1 MPFWKPGKNDDQV
14 LEESKLAAEQHME
27 DYPRDAMEGHTDA
40 GTTVDFAEVA
50 EEAKEAETPA
60 KASGLTVD
68 DSYTPVEYDPQ
79 YILMVN
85 HLKKYFPIKGGMVS
99 RVVGQVKAVDGVTF
113 NLKRGT
119 TMGLV
124 GESGCGKTTTGR
136 TILRLSGEKT
146 GGQVLFNGREV
157 YDLNKKEMRALR
169 TKMQIIFQDPF
180 SSLSPRMP
188 VGEIIG
194 EAVREHGLVPK
205 EEFDDYIDK
214 VMDECGLQPF
224 HKDRYPHE
232 FSGGQRQRICIARA
246 LALNPEFVV
255 CDEPVSALDVSIQAQ
270 IINLLRKLQQERNLT
285 YLFISHDLS
294 VVEHIS
300 DTVGVMYL
308 GNLVEYGKTEDI
320 FRNPL
325 HPYTK
330 ALFSAIPIPDPKAK
344 MNRIVLEGS
353 IPSPAN
359 PPKGCKFH
367 TRCPYATE
375 RCKQEAPC
383 QREVESGHYVVC
395 HLFDK

>member
-1 MPFWKPGKNDDQV
+1 MAQNKAV
-14 LEESKLAAEQHME
+14 LDNTS
-27 DYPRDAMEGHTDA
+27 PVTPDA
-40 GTTVDFAEVA
+40 
-50 EEAKEAETPA
+50 
-60 KASGLTVD
+60 
-68 DSYTPVEYDPQ
+68 Q
-79 YILMVN
+79 YILQVKD
-85 HLKKYFPIKGGMVS
+85 LKKYFPIKGGLTS
-99 RVVGQVKAVDGVTF
+99 RTVGFVKAVDGVTF
-113 NLKRGT
+113 NLRRGA

-136 TILRLSGEKT
+136 TILRLAGEKT
-146 GGQVLFNGREV
+146 GGQVLFNGQEV
-157 YDLNKKEMRALR
+157 YDLSNKELRALR

-180 SSLSPRMP
+180 SSLSPRLP

-194 EAVREHGLVPK
+194 EAVKEHGLVPRA
-205 EEFDDYIDK
+205 EYEDYIDK
-214 VMDECGLQPF
+214 VMDNCGLQPF

-270 IINLLRKLQQERNLT
+270 IINLLKDLQEKYALT

-308 GNLVEYGKTEDI
+308 GSLVEYGETEDI

-330 ALFSAIPIPDPKAK
+330 ALFSAIPVPDPTAK

-359 PPKGCKFH
+359 PPSGCKFH
-367 TRCPYATE
+367 TRCPYCTE
-375 RCKQEAPC
+375 RCKQETPK
-383 QREVESGHYVVC
+383 QVEVEPGHYVVC

>member
-1 MPFWKPGKNDDQV
+1 MAKKKKQ
-14 LEESKLAAEQHME
+14 
-27 DYPRDAMEGHTDA
+27 
-40 GTTVDFAEVA
+40 DF
-50 EEAKEAETPA
+50 TPI
-60 KASGLTVD
+60 
-68 DSYTPVEYDPQ
+68 TPDPQ
-79 YILMVN
+79 YILQVN
-85 HLKKYFPIKGGMVS
+85 ALKKYFPIKSGM

-113 NLKRGT
+113 NLKHGA

-136 TILRLSGEKT
+136 AILRLSGDKT
-146 GGQVLFNGREV
+146 DGQVLFEGKEV
-157 YDLNKKEMRALR
+157 YDLNPTEMRALR

-194 EAVREHGLVPK
+194 EAVREHGLVKK
-205 EEFDDYIDK
+205 EEFNDYIENI
-214 VMDECGLQPF
+214 MENCGLQAY
-224 HKDRYPHE
+224 HRNRYPHE

-246 LALNPEFVV
+246 LALNPRFIV

-270 IINLLRKLQQERNLT
+270 IINLLKELQEKYKLT

-308 GNLVEYGKTEDI
+308 GSLVEYGDTDDI

-330 ALFSAIPIPDPKAK
+330 ALFSAIPVPDPIVR

-353 IPSPAN
+353 IPSPAK
-359 PPKGCKFH
+359 PPEGCKFH
-367 TRCPYATE
+367 TRCANCME
-375 RCKQEAPC
+375 RCKYETPVQKEIEP
-383 QREVESGHYVVC
+383 GHYVVC
-395 HLFDK
+395 HLYD